1 MKRRFCSKTIAWL
14 HVAVRH
20 LPVMLL
26 MFVCA
31 DAYAQVAGSGW
42 LSGLAGIAC
51 NLQQA
56 ARYFA
61 LAGII
66 MFGILVMKMEIKGW
80 IHDLMLLLFGISIIV
95 FASSFL
101 QGIFPSAGFSNISCA

>member
-1 MKRRFCSKTIAWL
+1 MKPAWL
-14 HVAVRH
+14 CKAIRFGHDLARYGLAAALLVA
-20 LPVMLL
+20 
-26 MFVCA
+26 CA
-31 DAYAQVAGSGW
+31 DAYAQVGGASW
-42 LSGLAGIAC
+42 LSGLQGIAC

-101 QGIFPSAGFSNISCA
+101 QGIFPSAGFSGISCA